1 MSEAFCGDDY
11 LHDEV
16 WRLSEGVRTI
26 VETGTY
32 LGHTT
37 QAMAD
42 MAETVHTIE
51 ADAAHYARAS
61 KALEGYPNVITH
73 HGRSQ
78 DVLRAI
84 LPTLDKPCLYYLD
97 AHWGDDNPLLA
108 EIELIAAH
116 DPAPILV
123 IHDMR
128 VPHRPD
134 LKYDTYNGQPYCFEW
149 VEPALRKLKCRWRH
163 YYNDEANGQRVGVLF
178 VVPCDV

>member
-1 MSEAFCGDDY
+1 MSEAFCGDTY
-11 LHDEV
+11 LYDEV
-16 WRLSEGVRTI
+16 WRLAGSVRTI

-32 LGHTT
+32 DGRTT
-37 QAMAD
+37 LALAD
-42 MAETVHTIE
+42 MADTVHTIE
-51 ADAAHYARAS
+51 IDAVRYAEAREALRAC
-61 KALEGYPNVITH
+61 PNVITH

-84 LPTLDKPCLYYLD
+84 LPTLDKPCLYWLD
-97 AHWGDDNPLLA
+97 AHWRDENPLLA

-116 DPAPILV
+116 DPSPILA

-128 VPHRPD
+128 VPNRPD

-149 VEPALRKLKCRWRH
+149 VEPSLRKLKCRWRH

-178 VVPCDV
+178 VVPCEP